1 MVIDFEEAFF
11 VDETGADT
19 LTDFFAQR
27 NDVDQ
32 SLARVHSD
40 AHKPFKMTDII
51 DEFRVLNH
59 WAVPRL
65 V

>member
-1 MVIDFEEAFF
+1 VVIDFEEVFF

-19 LTDFFAQR
+19 LTDFFAQS

-40 AHKPFKMTDII
+40 AYELLKMAGII
-51 DEFRVLNH
+51 DEIRVLNH
-59 WAVPRL
+59 WALSIR
-65 V
+65 